1 MPVWHYIDGC
11 LLPQQCGKNKTT
23 TIATS
28 MKFAGLSQDHAVE
41 KCVYHLVNSS
51 LHNMSRVDAI
61 KAARGMDFYTYEEPT
76 DDEAEGDKVPFPL
89 DLRPRSPPRGRVTQR
104 QRHEVG
110 PSTKRARLEYEHDE
124 ENGPDPL
131 VKGISDQVS
140 ALVARN
146 LTSRS
151 SSSSDAE

>member
-11 LLPQQCGKNKTT
+11 PFPEQCRKNKTT
-23 TIATS
+23 TIAKS

-76 DDEAEGDKVPFPL
+76 DDEADGGQGTI
-89 DLRPRSPPRGRVTQR
+89 S
-104 QRHEVG
+104 VG
-110 PSTKRARLEYEHDE
+110 LAAAIAAT
-124 ENGPDPL
+124 
-131 VKGISDQVS
+131 
-140 ALVARN
+140 
-146 LTSRS
+146 RS
-151 SSSSDAE
+151 SNATSTT